1 MWQGNKSRKGRIAEE
16 QRRKIKRIKRGQGE
30 FRQVEK
36 RRKGRSLAA
45 KEERGEWVGGKRT
58 DWKGLKAGKIDE
70 DENESRGRFLEVEKT
85 GEEKIMMSCRGEK
98 RRRLRKTWRR
108 QEKAKKGMTRRGQE
122 KREKGMK
129 RRG

>member
-1 MWQGNKSRKGRIAEE
+1 M
-16 QRRKIKRIKRGQGE
+16 
-30 FRQVEK
+30 
-36 RRKGRSLAA
+36 
-45 KEERGEWVGGKRT
+45 
-58 DWKGLKAGKIDE
+58 KAGKIDE